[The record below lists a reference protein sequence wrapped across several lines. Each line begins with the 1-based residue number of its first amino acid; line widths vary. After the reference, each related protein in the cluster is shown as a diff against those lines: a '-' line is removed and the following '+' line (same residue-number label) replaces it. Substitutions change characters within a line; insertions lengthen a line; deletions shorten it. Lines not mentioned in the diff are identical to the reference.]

1 MENSI
6 GISSRKIKQ
15 NSKLVETL
23 VLASLDGLWRSHNLS
38 MFLVVFFF
46 FSGIASLFFFC
57 ALQYEKNDTEI
68 GIA

>member
-6 GISSRKIKQ
+6 KISSRKIKQ

-38 MFLVVFFF
+38 MFLVVFFQ
-46 FSGIASLFFFC
+46 ASLHFFFFC

>member
-6 GISSRKIKQ
+6 GISSREIKQ

-46 FSGIASLFFFC
+46 
-57 ALQYEKNDTEI
+57 
-68 GIA
+68 

>member
-46 FSGIASLFFFC
+46 RHRFTFFFC

>member
-46 FSGIASLFFFC
+46 FRHRFTFFFFC
-57 ALQYEKNDTEI
+57 ALQYGKNDTEI

>member
-1 MENSI
+1 METSI

-15 NSKLVETL
+15 YSKLVETL
-23 VLASLDGLWRSHNLS
+23 VLASLDGLWRSHNLP

-46 FSGIASLFFFC
+46 FRHRFTFFFC

>member
-46 FSGIASLFFFC
+46 QASLHFFFFC
-57 ALQYEKNDTEI
+57 ALQYGKNDTEI

>member
-6 GISSRKIKQ
+6 GISSREIKQ

-46 FSGIASLFFFC
+46 SGIASLFFFC